1 MSDNIFNVDVT
12 FEIVL
17 RKYEILKK
25 NDSLRKC
32 AKKALKL
39 SRVVANDILNHKMH
53 IKIINFRYSFAY
65 LLSLL
70 ILYSV
75 D

>member
-17 RKYEILKK
+17 RKYEILQK

-32 AKKALKL
+32 AKKILKL
-39 SRVVANDILNHKMH
+39 SRVVDNEILNHKMH
-53 IKIINFRYSFAY
+53 IIIINFRYSFAY
-65 LLSLL
+65 LLGLL
-70 ILYSV
+70 ILCFV